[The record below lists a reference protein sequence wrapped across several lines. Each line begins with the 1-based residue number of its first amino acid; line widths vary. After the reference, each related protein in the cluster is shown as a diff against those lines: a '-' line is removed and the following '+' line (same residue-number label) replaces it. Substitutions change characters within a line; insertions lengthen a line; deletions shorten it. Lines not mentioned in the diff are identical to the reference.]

1 VRGIAPFTK
10 RTVLVAKFSQS
21 APVNGRCHPATANG
35 WNILCPLASI
45 WHTPVSS
52 DPLYQEA
59 HAVGQ
64 LRRVCRSSSLGD
76 PMDTQQAAAD
86 MAWVKRDQ
94 WLRQFDEELRMLRV
108 RPADDFVLTI
118 AYAFHGDECPR
129 ATAHKYH
136 QQQV

>member
-1 VRGIAPFTK
+1 
-10 RTVLVAKFSQS
+10 
-21 APVNGRCHPATANG
+21 
-35 WNILCPLASI
+35 
-45 WHTPVSS
+45 
-52 DPLYQEA
+52 
-59 HAVGQ
+59 
-64 LRRVCRSSSLGD
+64 
-76 PMDTQQAAAD
+76 MDTQQAAAD